1 MIIAGLD
8 PGLGVKSAT
17 GVAFID
23 TLSMSFV
30 TFELWTKNKKD
41 KNPVKYTYLHNKV
54 YKLMLEHNPDIIC
67 FESFVM
73 LGVSG
78 QSLQR
83 LIGAL
88 MAASPDSSKI
98 VEVANTVVKQVIG
111 GSGRSEK
118 EELANGLHAYFI
130 KKNKSSAEQVL
141 ELKFAQKWDEL
152 DALAIAVAGYLR
164 NTT

>member
-17 GVAFID
+17 GLAIID

-30 TFELWTKNKKD
+30 TFGIWPKHKKD
-41 KNPVKYTYLHNKV
+41 ENPVKYTYLHNTIHN
-54 YKLMLEHNPDIIC
+54 LLLEHNPSIIC

-83 LIGAL
+83 LSGAL

-98 VEVANTVVKQVIG
+98 MEIPNTIVKQTIG
-111 GSGRSEK
+111 GSGKAEK
-118 EELANGLHAYFI
+118 EDIAEGLYNYFI
-130 KKNKSSAEQVL
+130 KKNTSSAKQILDLRAAERY
-141 ELKFAQKWDEL
+141 DEL
-152 DALAIAVAGYLR
+152 DALAIGISGYLR
-164 NTT
+164 SK